1 MDLLTLRCE
10 TAETGAP
17 STPGLV
23 IPRRKLF
30 HTLSGNLPVFFCGVI
45 FLDRNVL
52 PRLSGSDL
60 SASAIT
66 LRRDSSAAARSWRP
80 SPSPSLAQLPVGF
93 DLSMTTSYAYIVRA
107 GRSDWPLACLIALL
121 EDGIVLLPIH
131 CPVAAIG
138 DGNMC
143 TASHEDGIV
152 SPESFRRT
160 GLIGFQRADQYVVDQ
175 SHLPE
180 EWSVEMLKTAVPFL
194 FSTEG
199 FGSLTARPQEEAACL
214 ETFSAINSRFVT
226 AYPALLGIGHGGKAM
241 PAPILVDY

>member
-1 MDLLTLRCE
+1 MAPCLL
-10 TAETGAP
+10 
-17 STPGLV
+17 GLLFS
-23 IPRRKLF
+23 PCLF
-30 HTLSGNLPVFFCGVI
+30 HCPSG
-45 FLDRNVL
+45 NVL
-52 PRLSGSDL
+52 PMPLILPPRSG
-60 SASAIT
+60 
-66 LRRDSSAAARSWRP
+66 LRRSGP
-80 SPSPSLAQLPVGF
+80 GVKHP
-93 DLSMTTSYAYIVRA
+93 THT
-107 GRSDWPLACLIALL
+107 CLFQIALL

-199 FGSLTARPQEEAACL
+199 FGMRSPVIPLCRARI
-214 ETFSAINSRFVT
+214 ETINLMAEQRNWQSHPRHYMT
-226 AYPALLGIGHGGKAM
+226 RYITC
-241 PAPILVDY
+241 